1 MKTDMATA
9 KKPSE
14 SVPSIIAEPDPPK
27 AWVETI
33 QRALRSYN
41 TAATGIVE
49 FYPVV
54 FLVKDA
60 GNNVLGGVPGNIVG
74 GWMHIRS
81 LWVDKMGRGRGYA
94 TELMAAAERYATQRD
109 ASQRSWRPRA
119 MRLDRYTR
127 SWATGYLPKLS
138 DHPSKGHERYFLT
151 KRPLSGIDAGSSD
164 RRDDARIVMQPYAS
178 NDTMELI
185 NRGIHTHANA
195 SIGLPEQMWSAA
207 NLFLRS
213 DDGEILC
220 GALGNTW
227 GLWLYVSDVWVD
239 PSMRGKGYAT
249 KLMNAI
255 EQMAAQRGCV
265 NSYLDTFSFQAR
277 PLYEKLGYKVFG
289 TLENHPKGH
298 SHYFLK
304 KTL

>member
-1 MKTDMATA
+1 MSAL
-9 KKPSE
+9 
-14 SVPSIIAEPDPPK
+14 SIVAEQNPPK
-27 AWVETI
+27 AWIEAIV
-33 QRALRSYN
+33 RRLRNYN

-60 GNNVLGGVPGNIVG
+60 SNNVSGGLLGNIVG
-74 GWMHIRS
+74 GWLHIRS
-81 LWVDKMGRGRGYA
+81 LWVDKMWRGRGYA
-94 TELMAAAERYATQRD
+94 TQLMAATERYAIDKGCVAAFLQT
-109 ASQRSWRPRA
+109 ASYEARP
-119 MRLDRYTR
+119 LYEKL
-127 SWATGYLPKLS
+127 GYRVFADLS
-138 DHPSKGHERYFLT
+138 DHPSKGHNRYFLT
-151 KRPLSGIDAGSSD
+151 KQPLTGIDDGGD
-164 RRDDARIVMQPYAS
+164 RRDRANIVMQPYAS
-178 NDTMELI
+178 NDVTETV
-185 NRGIHTHANA
+185 NRGIQTHASA
-195 SIGLPEQMWSAA
+195 AIGLPEQMWFAA
-207 NLFLRS
+207 NFFLRNE
-213 DDGEILC
+213 DGEILG

-239 PSMRGKGYAT
+239 PSLRGKGYAT
-249 KLMNAI
+249 NLMTAI
-255 EQMAAQRGCV
+255 EQLAIERGCL

>member
-1 MKTDMATA
+1 MSA
-9 KKPSE
+9 
-14 SVPSIIAEPDPPK
+14 PSIVAEQNPPK
-27 AWVETI
+27 AWIEAIV
-33 QRALRSYN
+33 RRLRNYN

-60 GNNVLGGVPGNIVG
+60 SNSVSGGLIGNIVG
-74 GWMHIRS
+74 GWLHIRS
-81 LWVDKMGRGRGYA
+81 LWVDKIWRGRGYA
-94 TELMAAAERYATQRD
+94 TQLMAAAERYAFAKGCV
-109 ASQRSWRPRA
+109 ASFLQTASYEARP
-119 MRLDRYTR
+119 LYEKL
-127 SWATGYLPKLS
+127 GYRVFAELG
-138 DHPSKGHERYFLT
+138 DHPSKGHNRYFLA
-151 KRPLSGIDAGSSD
+151 KRTLSGIDDGGD
-164 RRDDARIVMQPYAS
+164 RRERANIVMHPYAS
-178 NDTMELI
+178 GDVMESV
-185 NRGIHTHANA
+185 NRGIQTHASA
-195 SIGLPEQMWSAA
+195 AIGLPEQMWFAA
-207 NLFLRS
+207 NFFLR
-213 DDGEILC
+213 DEDGEILG

-239 PSMRGKGYAT
+239 PSLRGKGYAT
-249 KLMNAI
+249 KLMTAI
-255 EQMAAQRGCV
+255 EQMAIQRGCL

>member
-1 MKTDMATA
+1 MS
-9 KKPSE
+9 P
-14 SVPSIIAEPDPPK
+14 PSIIADPDPPK
-27 AWVETI
+27 AWIERVH
-33 QRALRSYN
+33 RALRSYN

-60 GNNVLGGVPGNIVG
+60 GNDVLGGVLGNIVG

-81 LWVDKMGRGRGYA
+81 LWVDKNWRGRGYA
-94 TELMAAAERYATQRD
+94 TELMAAAERYAIAKGCVAAFLQT
-109 ASQRSWRPRA
+109 ASYEARP
-119 MRLDRYTR
+119 LYEKL
-127 SWATGYLPKLS
+127 GYQVFAELS

-151 KRPLSGIDAGSSD
+151 KRPLTGIDAGISD
-164 RRDDARIVMQPYAS
+164 RRNDARIVMQPYPS

-185 NRGIHTHANA
+185 NRGIQTHANA
-195 SIGLPEQMWSAA
+195 AIGLPEQMWSAA
-207 NLFLRS
+207 NLFLRN
-213 DDGEILC
+213 DDGEILG

-227 GLWLYVSDVWVD
+227 GLWLYVSDVWLD
-239 PSMRGKGYAT
+239 PSMREKGYAT

-255 EQMAAQRGCV
+255 EQLAAQRGCV

-277 PLYEKLGYKVFG
+277 PLYEKIGYKVFG

>member
-1 MKTDMATA
+1 MST
-9 KKPSE
+9 
-14 SVPSIIAEPDPPK
+14 PSIIAEPDPPK

-54 FLVKDA
+54 YLVKDA
-60 GNNVLGGVPGNIVG
+60 GNNVLGGVLGNIVG

-81 LWVDKMGRGRGYA
+81 LWVDKMWRGRGYA
-94 TELMAAAERYATQRD
+94 TELMAAAERYAIAKGCIAAFLQT
-109 ASQRSWRPRA
+109 ASYEARPLYEKLGYRA
-119 MRLDRYTR
+119 F
-127 SWATGYLPKLS
+127 AELS
-138 DHPSKGHERYFLT
+138 DHPCKGHERYFLT
-151 KRPLSGIDAGSSD
+151 KRPLSGIEAGSND

-178 NDTMELI
+178 NDIMELI
-185 NRGIHTHANA
+185 NRGIQTHANA
-195 SIGLPEQMWSAA
+195 AIGLPEQMWSAA
-207 NLFLRS
+207 NLFLRN
-213 DDGEILC
+213 DDGEILG

-255 EQMAAQRGCV
+255 QQLAVQRGCV

-304 KTL
+304 KAL